1 MTEMTNA
8 MAVSVAQ
15 VCSLVCAIM
24 KSCISLFTGVKAP
37 DGIGETSKLE
47 FQLTFE
53 LVGIL

>member
-53 LVGIL
+53 LVDIL